1 MATYL
6 DEILVAHRHAAEQD
20 ERDLADLERAARSAT
35 APRSLSDALRTPG
48 LSVIAE
54 IKRRSPSKGP
64 LALDLDPVHLARS
77 YEGSGAAALSVLTDH
92 DFFGGSFD
100 DLALAREATSIPVL
114 RKDFTVSLRD
124 VFDARAKGAD
134 ALLLIVAALDDREL
148 GEFHREAIDLGLDV
162 LVEVHDDDE
171 LERALRI
178 GATLIG
184 VNQRDL
190 RTFEVDTERAAR
202 MIASFPPEVI
212 AVAESGVS
220 SADDASRL
228 ASIGF
233 DAVLVGEHLVTATA
247 VGTTLRALV
256 GHEVGERPSVRR

>member
-20 ERDLADLERAARSAT
+20 ERDLTRLEEAARSAP
-35 APRSLSDALRTPG
+35 APRSLAQALRAPG

-64 LALDLDPVHLARS
+64 LALDLDPVHLAAS
-77 YEGSGAAALSVLTDH
+77 YEEAGAAALSVLTDH

-100 DLALAREATSIPVL
+100 DLARARGATSLPVL

-124 VFDARAKGAD
+124 VFDARAQGAD
-134 ALLLIVAALDDREL
+134 ALLLIVAALEDQEL
-148 GEFHREAIDLGLDV
+148 AEFHRAALDLGLDV
-162 LVEVHDDDE
+162 LVEVHDDQE
-171 LERALRI
+171 LERALRV
-178 GATLIG
+178 GATLVG

-190 RTFEVDTERAAR
+190 KTFEVDSDRAAR
-202 MIASFPPEVI
+202 MIESFPPEVI

-220 SADDASRL
+220 SGADAARL
-228 ASIGF
+228 AAVGF
-233 DAVLVGEHLVTATA
+233 DAVLVGEHLVTAA
-247 VGTTLRALV
+247 ALESTLRSLV
-256 GHEVGERPSVRR
+256 GHEVGRRGSVRR